1 MRGKNGSRDW
11 EKYRT
16 ILGQSYEAQ
25 GIQPL
30 RGPAT
35 WFTRSRE
42 RTRPRLYIYIEERY
56 TRCSMYNRAIIL
68 AGTSSARIVVVEEEN
83 LWSSYARSLTIH
95 ARTAYSP
102 RSAVMNWKL
111 HVVQKKNEN
120 YLAGRRI

>member
-1 MRGKNGSRDW
+1 MDQGTGKNIEPFLASLTRLKAFSRFA
-11 EKYRT
+11 
-16 ILGQSYEAQ
+16 GQR
-25 GIQPL
+25 L
-30 RGPAT
+30 DLLVRGNELARAYT
-35 WFTRSRE
+35 YT
-42 RTRPRLYIYIEERY
+42 YIEERY

-120 YLAGRRI
+120 YLAARRI